1 MIWEPRSTRFE
12 SDMYFFLYLPGG
24 TRFWIFRKTY
34 WQNHDFRHKKEQIN
48 DLVIGFPLQM
58 LPSGSQRLTFCE
70 VFKERTLSSN
80 LRHAI
85 WDTLFHVGCVYR
97 DHLALVES
105 NKLFKKK
112 LYLKNKK
119 KVKVLL
125 FALTRIN
132 EKASSSK
139 AAPLSNCPTLV
150 GYSDATEWVL
160 WFYLS
165 TDKRVGLCAAVF
177 DEKDSVSR

>member
-1 MIWEPRSTRFE
+1 
-12 SDMYFFLYLPGG
+12 
-24 TRFWIFRKTY
+24 
-34 WQNHDFRHKKEQIN
+34 
-48 DLVIGFPLQM
+48 M

-70 VFKERTLSSN
+70 VFKEKTSSSN

-85 WDTLFHVGCVYR
+85 WDTLFHVGRAYR
-97 DHLALVES
+97 DHLALIKS
-105 NKLFKKK
+105 NKLFPKE
-112 LYLKNKK
+112 LYSKNKK

-132 EKASSSK
+132 EWASSSK

-160 WFYLS
+160 
-165 TDKRVGLCAAVF
+165 
-177 DEKDSVSR
+177 